1 VAEPV
6 PERRLDD
13 ADDKPPAPP
22 TDPDIGT
29 EEIRTGPAGHSRAGM
44 FPPAAR
50 SRWPRIH
57 WRSVAAVGVGG
68 FFGGVA
74 RYALG
79 LAWPA
84 HGAAFPWATF
94 TINTTGA
101 FLLAL
106 LLIVVLEVL
115 PPTTYLRPGLGT
127 GFCGAYTTFSSVAVA
142 ADQFTAHG
150 RATLAAGYVGAS
162 VFAGLA
168 AASFGMILGRSI
180 AASRKE

>member
-1 VAEPV
+1 VAEPT

-13 ADDKPPAPP
+13 TDETPALPI
-22 TDPDIGT
+22 DPDIDREPT
-29 EEIRTGPAGHSRAGM
+29 QAPALDRARSGM
-44 FPPAAR
+44 FRPAAR

-57 WRSVAAVGVGG
+57 WLSVAAVGAGG
-68 FFGGVA
+68 FFGGLA

-84 HGAAFPWATF
+84 HGAVFPWATF
-94 TINTTGA
+94 TINTSGA

-106 LLIVVLEVL
+106 LLILVLEVL

-150 RATLAAGYVGAS
+150 RAALAAGYVGAS
-162 VFAGLA
+162 LFAGLA